1 MLPPR
6 VFKALWDYT
15 RTFSHTDYYISCPDL
30 YVQWLSHYWASKK
43 QSRETR
49 VSLLPMLFLELSS
62 IDPEDE
68 DSLLEESSEKD
79 DWFNEFA
86 QSINQTTLQCMN
98 LYDNYYDLMQSVS
111 TIPFYSMDEFYSIIS
126 EYVDEHGPYTEESFD
141 EYLDDTM
148 GRVDWDRMEW

>member
-1 MLPPR
+1 M
-6 VFKALWDYT
+6 
-15 RTFSHTDYYISCPDL
+15 
-30 YVQWLSHYWASKK
+30 QWLSHYWASKK

-79 DWFNEFA
+79 DRFNEFVR
-86 QSINQTTLQCMN
+86 SINQTALHCMN

-111 TIPFYSMDEFYSIIS
+111 TLPFYSTDEFYSIIS
-126 EYVDEHGPYTEESFD
+126 EYVDGHGPFTEESFD

-148 GRVDWDRMEW
+148 GSVDWDRVEW